1 MHRRIR
7 PWRLGT
13 SRRTL
18 QYCPRLIC
26 HYRPWRCFRLCE
38 LCGHSLYVA
47 LDAVGFE
54 ELANRRPFARYR
66 IANIRIVLRVGL
78 LAREPVGFFLFA
90 LVNAQEQLL
99 WYAADVW
106 NARSTLCEELLDVGC
121 GLGGGAI
128 FWAQEFGAQVTAVTC
143 VSAHVDWV
151 ARFAAQAGAA
161 SRVQPLLCDASQVP
175 GENRFDAAVA
185 IDSACYLRRKQWF
198 LRLASLLRP
207 GGCAFIADCFF
218 SQPEY
223 AEPFDRYWHTR
234 IGTVDEYLNA
244 ANAAGLRT
252 VAVEDVSHR
261 TVHFWTTTLALIRAE
276 AQDLSLKPIEA
287 ERSEASLQAHA
298 LVRQGLTKGGLR
310 YALMMFSKH
319 NAD

>member
-1 MHRRIR
+1 MHRVSENAGRDSIATIQDVAAHFE
-7 PWRLGT
+7 GKT
-13 SRRTL
+13 AAIL
-18 QYCPRLIC
+18 QRYGPGPRVHYHAGLIDE
-26 HYRPWRCFRLCE
+26 PPNPNGSADL
-38 LCGHSLYVA
+38 
-47 LDAVGFE
+47 
-54 ELANRRPFARYR
+54 
-66 IANIRIVLRVGL
+66 LRKQ
-78 LAREPVGFFLFA
+78 